1 MKPAMEPATTN
12 QQHAVIWV
20 HGDCLSPY
28 NPALQAHPA
37 APAIFVFDEALLSK
51 WKISLKRITFLYE
64 CLLELPVVI
73 RRGDVAAEVI
83 AFARSHQAS
92 HVITTESVSP
102 RFGEIAT
109 RIKREIPLTTLPV
122 EPFVQ
127 VEGRLDLKRFSRYW
141 QVVEPHVFGQ
151 KRLFDQ

>member
-1 MKPAMEPATTN
+1 METTPTN
-12 QQHAVIWV
+12 QQPVVVWV

-28 NPALQAHPA
+28 HPALQAYPDA
-37 APAIFVFDEALLSK
+37 LAIFVFDDELLRK

-83 AFARSHQAS
+83 AFARSQQAS
-92 HVITTESVSP
+92 RVITSESVSP

-109 RIKREIPLTTLPV
+109 RIKREIPLTILPV

-127 VEGRLDLKRFSRYW
+127 MDGHLDLKRFSRYW
-141 QVVEPHVFGQ
+141 QAVEPHVFGQ